1 MVLLLLL
8 FPFLGFLSGC
18 LFGRY
23 LGKKTLYIT
32 TFFLFLTVL
41 ISFFLFFDV
50 LVNGINYKLVVCNWI
65 KIDVLNVNWSFLIDS
80 LTVVMLIIVN
90 FISFLVHLYSISYME
105 HDPHQ
110 VRFMSYLS
118 LFTFF
123 MLILVTANNLLQMF
137 VGWEGVGLAS
147 FLLISFWSTRIQA
160 TKAAL
165 KAMLANRVGDFF
177 LLLGIFVVYLT
188 FGSLDYDIISSLSVL
203 ALSSKFVFW
212 GYEFFVLDLICL
224 FLFFGAMGKSAQL
237 GLHVWLPD
245 AMEGPTPVSALI
257 HAATMVTA
265 GVFLIIRCSFFFE
278 YSELCL
284 NLIILVGSLTAFF
297 AATTGLFQNDIKKII
312 AYSTCSQLGY
322 MIFACGLSSYETA
335 LFHLSNHAFF
345 KALLFL
351 SAGSVIHAIND
362 EQDIRKMGGLKNFL
376 PFTYIAILIGSLA
389 LTGFPFLA
397 GFFSKESILEIAY
410 AKHNTLGFFS
420 YFLGSFAAFFTA
432 FYSIR
437 LLFLV
442 FLANP
447 NGNRIILLN
456 AHESSLEMSLP
467 LFILIFFSI
476 FVGYLTKDFFIGF
489 GTDFWIYSIFVLPN
503 NYTLID
509 IEFQLL
515 FFQLFPFILSLLGIY
530 ISYILYAVHIKKFFI
545 LKQNKLF
552 YKIYNFL
559 NKRWYIDRIYNEVIA
574 QFVLYI
580 SYHIG
585 YKLIDR
591 GFLEYFGP
599 LSLAHFVTESGYK
612 VKQLYIEGMSRHFL
626 YVSLI
631 LVGGLFAIYYL
642 DYMYICGDVALLCS
656 FEFMLYILVTYF
668 NFFGK

>member
-1 MVLLLLL
+1 
-8 FPFLGFLSGC
+8 
-18 LFGRY
+18 
-23 LGKKTLYIT
+23 
-32 TFFLFLTVL
+32 
-41 ISFFLFFDV
+41 
-50 LVNGINYKLVVCNWI
+50 
-65 KIDVLNVNWSFLIDS
+65 
-80 LTVVMLIIVN
+80 
-90 FISFLVHLYSISYME
+90 
-105 HDPHQ
+105 
-110 VRFMSYLS
+110 
-118 LFTFF
+118 
-123 MLILVTANNLLQMF
+123 
-137 VGWEGVGLAS
+137 
-147 FLLISFWSTRIQA
+147 
-160 TKAAL
+160 
-165 KAMLANRVGDFF
+165 
-177 LLLGIFVVYLT
+177 
-188 FGSLDYDIISSLSVL
+188 
-203 ALSSKFVFW
+203 
-212 GYEFFVLDLICL
+212 
-224 FLFFGAMGKSAQL
+224 
-237 GLHVWLPD
+237 
-245 AMEGPTPVSALI
+245 MEGPTPVSALI

-284 NLIILVGSLTAFF
+284 NLIILIGSLTAFF

-489 GTDFWIYSIFVLPN
+489 GTDFWIYSIFVLPD

-530 ISYILYAVHIKKFFI
+530 ISYLLYAIQIKKFFL

-559 NKRWYIDRIYNEVIA
+559 NKRWYIDRIYNEIIA

-580 SYHIG
+580 SYDIG

-599 LSLAHFVTESGYK
+599 FSLAQFVTESGYK

-631 LVGGLFAIYYL
+631 LVGNLFFFIYL
-642 DYMYICGDVALLCS
+642 DYIFICADLAFLCA
-656 FEFMLYILVTYF
+656 FEFMLYVLVTYF
-668 NFFGK
+668 NFFGE